1 MTADQ
6 FRTIALSFPEAVEA
20 QHMGHP
26 DFRVDGKIFATL
38 GPQGDWAMAK
48 LTPDQQ
54 AAFQAAHPDV
64 FTPASGAWGKRGAT
78 IIRLADVKQATARKS
93 LIAAWRNA
101 APKRL
106 ID

>member
-26 DFRVDGKIFATL
+26 DFRVDGRIFATL
-38 GPQGDWAMAK
+38 GPKGDWAMVK

-54 AAFQAAHPDV
+54 SAFLAEHRDV
-64 FTPASGAWGKRGAT
+64 FAPASGAWGRGGAT
-78 IIRLADVKQATARKS
+78 IIRLSEVKQATARKAV
-93 LIAAWRNA
+93 IAAWRNT